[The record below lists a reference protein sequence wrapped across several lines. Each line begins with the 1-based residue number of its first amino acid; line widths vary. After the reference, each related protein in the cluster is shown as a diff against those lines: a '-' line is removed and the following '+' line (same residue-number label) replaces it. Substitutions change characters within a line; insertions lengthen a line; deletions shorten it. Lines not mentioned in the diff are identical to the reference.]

1 MEKVV
6 FVIIGI
12 IMNGTWS
19 RQYGIAQIAGKT
31 TRSSANKAFA
41 VISSAVAHTVI
52 HSFCGQI
59 YLVRRKTASNS
70 DWLRSNLQAD
80 PTRLG
85 GDIRARTCAS
95 SCRNPRP
102 SPRQRAADSKR

>member
-1 MEKVV
+1 MEKVL

-19 RQYGIAQIAGKT
+19 RQYGIAQIAGKV

-52 HSFCGQI
+52 H
-59 YLVRRKTASNS
+59 RNNS
-70 DWLRSNLQAD
+70 VIN
-80 PTRLG
+80 
-85 GDIRARTCAS
+85 
-95 SCRNPRP
+95 
-102 SPRQRAADSKR
+102 